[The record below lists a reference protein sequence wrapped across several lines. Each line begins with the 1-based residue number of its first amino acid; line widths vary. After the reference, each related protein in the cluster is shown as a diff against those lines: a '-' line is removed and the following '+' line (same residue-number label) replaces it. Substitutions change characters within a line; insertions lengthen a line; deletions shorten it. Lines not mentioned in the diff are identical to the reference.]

1 MTKADEVLLKKFLTA
16 HKEQIVIEEE
26 WLSIE
31 KVLGEFMKK
40 IKNTTNSEQ
49 LQEVDK
55 ELKEALANMAENGGR
70 NGETS

>member
-31 KVLGEFMKK
+31 KVLGEFVKK